1 MDRHEFGTGSGPQ
14 DDQGAEGKPGNDAY
28 SLPFWRRV
36 QTSQTVKVVMIGVLI
51 LLLQIPIVK
60 IAFVIQER
68 QVRSRQA
75 ADEIATKWGR
85 EQTILGPIVSVPFAM
100 NCVVGSGQVMG
111 LSNGM
116 SAGGGT
122 VVVVGDSQGSASSR
136 VITQH
141 KVAHFLAEDLHI
153 KVQTENMVRHRGIF
167 QQPVYRAEIEL
178 SGIFK
183 RPDFAKLN
191 AEPTEIFWDRAT
203 LTILVSDPRTISN
216 KASLKWNK
224 EELEFQPASMEL
236 DDNRKGIEVPLKGH
250 WQGENFTFAAKLSLQ
265 GSKGLFLSPMAGSTT
280 AELVSNWPHPSFQGE
295 WLPIEHVSGDAG
307 TQANWQISALGS
319 QFEQQW
325 IGSPYKEKNFAKN
338 LFGVTFLQPVDTYR
352 MVERSVKYQF
362 LFLVLTFLSLW
373 LAEVLAEVRLH
384 ALHYLLIG
392 SGMCLFYLL
401 ELSLAEHL
409 GFLLAYCLAASA
421 IVGLV
426 SCYCLA
432 ILESSKRAVTIG
444 GFITFLYGYL
454 YTLLINQDYSLLAG
468 SIALFVLLAAVMYLT
483 RHINWATLRG

>member
-51 LLLQIPIVK
+51 LLLQIPMVK

-178 SGIFK
+178 SGTFK
-183 RPDFAKLN
+183 RPDFTKLN

-319 QFEQQW
+319 QF
-325 IGSPYKEKNFAKN
+325 
-338 LFGVTFLQPVDTYR
+338 
-352 MVERSVKYQF
+352 
-362 LFLVLTFLSLW
+362 
-373 LAEVLAEVRLH
+373 
-384 ALHYLLIG
+384 
-392 SGMCLFYLL
+392 
-401 ELSLAEHL
+401 
-409 GFLLAYCLAASA
+409 
-421 IVGLV
+421 
-426 SCYCLA
+426 
-432 ILESSKRAVTIG
+432 
-444 GFITFLYGYL
+444 
-454 YTLLINQDYSLLAG
+454 
-468 SIALFVLLAAVMYLT
+468 
-483 RHINWATLRG
+483 